1 MSKKASIVQVQPF
14 IPASTQLPE
23 ITVKAVILGIILAV
37 VLAASSTFAGLKIAR
52 TISGSIP
59 AALISMLVLRR
70 FKKSN
75 ILENNMVQT
84 IASAGETVA
93 AGAIFT
99 LPALIIM
106 GYWQAFDYT
115 QVAIITVIGGSLG
128 VLFSIPIRASM
139 LVKDP
144 LPYPE
149 GVATGEIL
157 KAGESTEGSSKL
169 LLTASLFS
177 AAVSFLQA
185 GFKVAGEQVQYWT
198 RIGGTAMG
206 GNLFLSPILVAAGY
220 IVGTRGLV
228 PFAIAGLLTWGLAIP
243 VFVAAQ
249 GGVPEAAN
257 IGAAL
262 AVVHKMHFK
271 YVGIGVFAVGG
282 LWSVICLTQQIVS
295 ALRLSFASMKNH
307 KEVYANT
314 PRTERDIPFKYVLMG
329 TGAVALLTTAFF
341 AYWLMQANLG
351 LSMGIAWAL
360 VAFTLIAVLVL
371 SFMAAAA
378 AAYIVGMVGTTSLP
392 TSGITIASI
401 IIFSAGILG
410 ILYSVDFIAQPALA
424 LKIAALV
431 IMFAAIVCIAAALSG
446 DNMQDLK
453 AGQLVGATPWKQQL
467 MLLVGAIV
475 SALVIPFILQTT
487 FEAYGISD
495 ILPRAGMDPAQ
506 ALPAPQA
513 TLMAMVAQG
522 FFVGRLPIQMI
533 VAGGLLAIMAIM
545 LDTFLKRRGST
556 SGFSPL
562 LFAAGVYLPFGYV
575 MGFVVGGVLRA
586 IAKRGAPKKDGVCED
601 SDAGVLCASGIIAG
615 EAILGALLT
624 IPFAYY
630 QTTDVFALK
639 FDWLTPNVETG
650 FGLVLYMGICLFLYK
665 QARR

>member
-1 MSKKASIVQVQPF
+1 MSKKPSAVQVQPF
-14 IPASTQLPE
+14 IPASSKLPE
-23 ITVKAVILGIILAV
+23 ITVKAVVLGIILAV

-93 AGAIFT
+93 SGAIFT

-106 GYWQAFDYT
+106 GYWQSFNYF

-128 VLFSIPIRASM
+128 VLFSIPIRSSM
-139 LVKDP
+139 LVKEP

-149 GVATGEIL
+149 GVATGEVL
-157 KAGESTEGSSKL
+157 KAGESTEGSTKL
-169 LLTASLFS
+169 LLIASLFS
-177 AAVSFLQA
+177 AVVSFLQI
-185 GFKVAGEQVQYWT
+185 GLKVAGEQVQYWT
-198 RIGGTAMG
+198 KVGSTAMG
-206 GNLFLSPILVAAGY
+206 ANLFLSPILMAAGY
-220 IVGTRGLV
+220 IVGSRGLV
-228 PFAIAGLLTWGLAIP
+228 AFTVAGLLTWGLAIP
-243 VFVAAQ
+243 IFVASQ
-249 GGVPEAAN
+249 GLPEAAD
-257 IGAAL
+257 IAASL
-262 AVVHKMHFK
+262 SMIHKSHFK
-271 YVGIGVFAVGG
+271 YVGIGIFAVGG
-282 LWSVICLTQQIVS
+282 LWSVISLMQQIAS

-307 KEVYANT
+307 NDIYANT
-314 PRTERDIPFKYVLMG
+314 PRTERDIPFKYVLIG
-329 TGAVALLTTAFF
+329 TGIIALLTTAFF
-341 AYWLMQANLG
+341 IQWLLQADLG
-351 LSMGIAWAL
+351 LSTGIACML
-360 VAFTLIAVLVL
+360 ITFTLIAVLVL

-392 TSGITIASI
+392 SSGITISSI
-401 IIFSAGILG
+401 IVFSTGLLG
-410 ILYSVDFIAQPALA
+410 ILCSVDFVGQPALA

-467 MLLVGAIV
+467 MLLVGAIA

-495 ILPRAGMDPAQ
+495 IMPRVGMDPAQ

-513 TLMAMVAQG
+513 TLMAAVAQS
-522 FFVGRLPIQMI
+522 FFVGRLPMQMI
-533 VAGGLLAIMAIM
+533 LGGCCVGVIAIII
-545 LDTFLKRRGST
+545 DVFLQRRGSE
-556 SGFSPL
+556 SRFSPL

-586 IAKRGAPKKDGVCED
+586 LAKRGVPKKAGVSED

-639 FDWLTPNVETG
+639 FHWLTPNVETG
-650 FGLVLYMGICLFLYK
+650 FGLVLYAGIGLFLYK
-665 QARR
+665 QAKR